1 MKKIFLLIA
10 VAVVSLTSCSDYLAD
25 NTNVNSPLEDA
36 LPPRLILPGAQSQAF
51 RTQAIN
57 MNRLG
62 SVMTNAWGGNIYQ
75 FTNPLQVEYSY
86 NFDNNTYAAVWDG
99 LYRSVNNFQKIIETP
114 LENQG
119 NFVAI
124 SKIMKAHYMQYIVDL
139 YGDSPYFE
147 AFKGQANLTPAYTD
161 DAIIYKELVKELEEA
176 RALIQNPSATAE
188 GVTTDVIFSG
198 DMSKWLKLANTVE
211 LRILLRQ
218 SKLSDAATVA
228 YVNSK
233 YAQLQALNNFV
244 DADVLINPGYSSSN
258 DAKQNPFFGS
268 FVRDAAGSTT
278 NTTNTLFTSSKHFS
292 DVLNGEAGGPTA
304 GVIDPRRSRIWTL
317 VGGKVVGTDQG
328 QKPVPGQNNSTNPT
342 SRFGA
347 GITGYAGAN
356 GAAATA
362 AGSSK
367 SGVLM
372 LLSESKFLQAE
383 AVQRGFLTTGIAQT
397 LFNEGIQ
404 ASFTYLGATIGT
416 YAVQIEAV
424 PGFGW
429 TASTNKIQAILT
441 QKWIALSGI
450 HGVENYI
457 NYTRTG
463 FPVIPSSIN
472 GFNLQP
478 TRPKRLIYPLSEY
491 NANSGNVPVLT
502 SAQVTTQGPF
512 WYVP

>member
-1 MKKIFLLIA
+1 MKKIFLILA
-10 VAVVSLTSCSDYLAD
+10 VAAVSLTSCSDYLAD
-25 NTNVNSPLEDA
+25 NTNVNSPLESA
-36 LPPRLILPGAQSQAF
+36 LPPRLILPGAQAQAF

-62 SVMTNAWGGNIYQ
+62 SIMTNSWGGNIYQ

-99 LYRSVNNFQKIIETP
+99 LYRSVNNFQKIIDTP
-114 LENQG
+114 LENQD
-119 NFVAI
+119 NFIAI

-147 AFKGQANLTPAYTD
+147 AFKGQENLTPAYTD
-161 DAIIYKELVKELEEA
+161 DAVIYKELIKELEEA
-176 RALIQNPSATAE
+176 RAIIQNPSATAE
-188 GVTTDVIFSG
+188 GVATDVVFG
-198 DMSKWLKLANTVE
+198 GNMSKWLQLANTIE

-218 SKLSDAATVA
+218 SKLTDAATVT
-228 YVNSK
+228 YLNSK
-233 YAQLQALNNFV
+233 YADLRSLNNFV
-244 DADVLINPGYSSSN
+244 TSDVLINPGYTSANN
-258 DAKQNPFFGS
+258 DKQSPFFSS
-268 FVRDAAGSTT
+268 FVRDAAGATT
-278 NTTNTLFTSSKHFS
+278 NTTYTLFTSSKHFA
-292 DVLNGEAGGPTA
+292 DVLNGDASGPTA
-304 GVIDPRRSRIWTL
+304 GVVDPRRSRLWTL

-328 QKPVPGQNNSTNPT
+328 QKPVPGQNNTTNPT
-342 SRFGA
+342 SKFGL
-347 GITGYAGAN
+347 GLTNYVGAN
-356 GAAATA
+356 TAERTA

-367 SGVLM
+367 SGAIM

-383 AVQRGFLTTGIAQT
+383 AVQRGFLNGTART
-397 LFNEGIQ
+397 LFNEGVQ

-416 YAVQIEAV
+416 YLTDIDSKSN
-424 PGFGW
+424 FGW
-429 TASTNKIQAILT
+429 TASTNKIQVILT

-463 FPVIPSSIN
+463 FPVIPGSIN

-478 TRPKRLIYPLSEY
+478 SRPKRLIYPLSEY

-502 SAQVTTQGPF
+502 SAQITTQGPF